1 VFGAIYTTYKG
12 LNSVSIYTTS
22 IFFVEDF
29 VVSLPVALV
38 ALVAVLRYT
47 RVLVQAD
54 TTLFTV
60 LNVSDSAA
68 LFKTDKL
75 SLE

>member
-1 VFGAIYTTYKG
+1 M
-12 LNSVSIYTTS
+12 
-22 IFFVEDF
+22 
-29 VVSLPVALV
+29 
-38 ALVAVLRYT
+38 LVAVLRYT

-75 SLE
+75 SLVDRECVYIIY